1 MPGCGPRTAPR
12 LDAAARRGDAP
23 RVTIYDE
30 LDWHYDTAIEAGQP
44 EENAFTHI
52 GLYLAWLIRHD
63 LHDPD
68 LIPKHHSDALKRGEM
83 TGSDLADDIDGKL
96 VGDVMTPEGQAF
108 SDAVY
113 QRYLADYATA
123 FGDLP
128 EYGVADDAAA
138 YARIEPF
145 IDRLYAEW
153 VASGGPLG
161 APEPDADVDF
171 PPPLG
176 DQDIAALESVVSV
189 IPPPRPDDKPHEAPV
204 LERLLPTDLT
214 DPPLETW
221 SVSASG
227 WGSSLLKHALTRL
240 EVSPQDAVVVAGIGG
255 HGEKTLAITLYA
267 VRDVPADRLTEEFEL
282 VISLPPKGSWEVRQV
297 AGTSVQWAAGPE
309 ATVAFWARDGLVA
322 HVAGDR
328 DDVER
333 AVARLR
339 EI

>member
-1 MPGCGPRTAPR
+1 MR
-12 LDAAARRGDAP
+12 LDAAVPRSDAP
-23 RVTIYDE
+23 WVTLYDE
-30 LDWHYDTAIEAGQP
+30 LNWHYDTAIEAGQP

-68 LIPKHHSDALKRGEM
+68 LIPKQHSDALKRGEM

-123 FGDLP
+123 FGDVP

-145 IDRLYAEW
+145 INRLYAEW
-153 VASGGPLG
+153 VASGGPLDV
-161 APEPDADVDF
+161 AAPDAELEFGLSGADQDF
-171 PPPLG
+171 PSLDELG
-176 DQDIAALESVVSV
+176 VVIAR
-189 IPPPRPDDKPHEAPV
+189 PGPDDKPHEAPE
-204 LERLLPTDLT
+204 LERLLPADLT

-240 EVSPQDAVVVAGIGG
+240 EVSLRDAVVVVGMGG

-267 VRDVPADRLTEEFEL
+267 VPDVSADRLTEEFEL
-282 VISLPPKGSWEVRQV
+282 VVSLPPNGSWVVRQV
-297 AGTSVQWAAGPE
+297 AEKSVQWATGAE
-309 ATVAFWARDGLVA
+309 FTVAFWARDGLVV
-322 HVAGDR
+322 HVAGNAAE
-328 DDVER
+328 VER
-333 AVARLR
+333 AVARIR

>member
-1 MPGCGPRTAPR
+1 VR
-12 LDAAARRGDAP
+12 LDAAVSRSDAP
-23 RVTIYDE
+23 RVTLYDE

-68 LIPKHHSDALKRGEM
+68 LIPRHHSDALKRGEM

-123 FGDLP
+123 FGNVP

-153 VASGGPLG
+153 VASGGPLAAAG
-161 APEPDADVDF
+161 PDADVDF
-171 PPPLG
+171 TPPLD
-176 DQDIAALESVVSV
+176 DQDIAAFESAVSVV
-189 IPPPRPDDKPHEAPV
+189 PPLGPDDKPHEAPE

-240 EVSPQDAVVVAGIGG
+240 EVSPGDAVVVVGIGG
-255 HGEKTLAITLYA
+255 HGEKTLTITLYA
-267 VRDVPADRLTEEFEL
+267 VPDVPADRLTEEFEL
-282 VISLPPKGSWEVRQV
+282 VISLPPKGEWGVRQI
-297 AGTSVQWAAGPE
+297 AGKSVQWAAGSE
-309 ATVAFWARDGLVA
+309 FTVAIWARDGLVV
-322 HVAGDR
+322 HVAGDATE
-328 DDVER
+328 VER
-333 AVARLR
+333 AATRLR

>member
-1 MPGCGPRTAPR
+1 MT
-12 LDAAARRGDAP
+12 L
-23 RVTIYDE
+23 YDE

-63 LHDPD
+63 LHDPE
-68 LIPKHHSDALKRGEM
+68 LIPTHHSDALKRGEM

-96 VGDVMTPEGQAF
+96 VGDVMTTEGQAF

-123 FGDLP
+123 FADVP
-128 EYGVADDAAA
+128 EYGVVDDAAS

-153 VASGGPLG
+153 LASGGPLDAS
-161 APEPDADVDF
+161 APDGGFELARPSADEDSAAFEALTVVIEP
-171 PPPLG
+171 PG
-176 DQDIAALESVVSV
+176 
-189 IPPPRPDDKPHEAPV
+189 PDDKPHEAPE
-204 LERLLPTDLT
+204 LERLLPVDLT

-221 SVSASG
+221 SISASG
-227 WGSSLLKHALTRL
+227 WGSSLLKHALARL
-240 EVSPQDAVVVAGIGG
+240 AVLPRDAVVVVGIGG
-255 HGEKTLAITLYA
+255 HGERTLALTLYS
-267 VRDVPADRLTEEFEL
+267 VPEIAAERLAEEFAL
-282 VISLPPKGSWEVRQV
+282 VISLPPKGSWEVREV
-297 AGTSVQWAAGPE
+297 AGKSVQWAAGGE

-322 HVAGDR
+322 HVAGDPG
-328 DDVER
+328 DVER
-333 AVARLR
+333 AVARMR